1 MPYLIK
7 VGLQPDNDTKVTS
20 KGYFISR
27 SKSTV
32 TVKFGNITVSNK
44 RIKKFKWAGPNLP
57 VIKMLDLNDE
67 EAAKRYLNEKLN
79 IRRRHGY
86 HLQSSGVKIYKWEN

>member
-7 VGLQPDNDTKVTS
+7 VGLQPENDTKVTS

-67 EAAKRYLNEKLN
+67 EAAKRS
-79 IRRRHGY
+79 IPGDARRASDCRHDLPG
-86 HLQSSGVKIYKWEN
+86 SGI